1 MIRPKVYV
9 PLVPS
14 NPYYFQCP
22 NPYSLTYNVRQS
34 MDEIGDFNP
43 TDTGGFIKVQAIR
56 LKKFG
61 LKKQEMGE
69 DLVTRKMG
77 GS

>member
-1 MIRPKVYV
+1 
-9 PLVPS
+9 
-14 NPYYFQCP
+14 
-22 NPYSLTYNVRQS
+22 

-69 DLVTRKMG
+69 DLVTRKVG